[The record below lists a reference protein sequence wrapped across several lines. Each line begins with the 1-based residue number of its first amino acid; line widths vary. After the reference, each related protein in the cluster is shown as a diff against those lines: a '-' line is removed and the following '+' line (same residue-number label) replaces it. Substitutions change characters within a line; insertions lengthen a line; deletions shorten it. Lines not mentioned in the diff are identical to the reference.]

1 MFSTAVRGGKAFA
14 AEQKLRELKKR
25 IFRLKAMEKALSK
38 MQNPYEIIRKF
49 VENINSLPSAKY
61 KQTPNEI
68 EKNSLNSEASRGRLN
83 YLRLKRIRQERFNN
97 KIYERKKFKLKS
109 LLKVGEEVLVFA
121 LALKKK
127 DSPGNL
133 YKCSVDTKSYLHKSE
148 TFLIINRQKIEEKL
162 FYWLKSRRSGKKLK
176 FRFQRK
182 ESFAI
187 LDNFDLF
194 LHQFPTK

>member
-97 KIYERKKFKLKS
+97 KIYERKKLKLKS

-148 TFLIINRQKIEEKL
+148 TFLIINRQNIEEKF
-162 FYWLKSRRSGKKLK
+162 FYWLKSRRSGKKLNFK
-176 FRFQRK
+176 FCHFG
-182 ESFAI
+182 
-187 LDNFDLF
+187 
-194 LHQFPTK
+194 QF

>member
-25 IFRLKAMEKALSK
+25 IFRLKAMEKVLSK

-68 EKNSLNSEASRGRLN
+68 EKNSLNSEVSRGRLN

-97 KIYERKKFKLKS
+97 KIYERKKLKLKS

-148 TFLIINRQKIEEKL
+148 TFLIINRQKIEEKF